1 MDEKDKYTITDSLY
15 TNKDGDMMFS
25 TASEKVLDI
34 LLHATERLLE
44 EKKKK
49 REEAMPSDEFKRICT
64 VSSAGML
71 LKQAAMIIKEVAD
84 MDLGTDSKRQVELG
98 EKLFDSLNE
107 YVDFI
112 VKALENVKELD
123 VWKEK
128 EKEKEEEEKD
138 DEDGDDSE

>member
-1 MDEKDKYTITDSLY
+1 MEDEDKYTITDSLY

-44 EKKKK
+44 EKKK

-71 LKQAAMIIKEVAD
+71 LKQAAVILKEVAS
-84 MDLGTDSKRQVELG
+84 MDLGVDSKKQMELG
-98 EKLFDSLNE
+98 EKVLDSME
-107 YVDFI
+107 DYVDFYAE
-112 VKALENVKELD
+112 ALEKVKKLD

-128 EKEKEEEEKD
+128 EKD

>member
-1 MDEKDKYTITDSLY
+1 MEDEDKYTITDSLY

-34 LLHATERLLE
+34 LLHATESMLE
-44 EKKKK
+44 EKKR
-49 REEAMPSDEFKRICT
+49 REEAMPSDEFKTICT

-71 LKQAAMIIKEVAD
+71 LKQAAMIIKEVAG
-84 MDLGTDSKRQVELG
+84 MDLGADSKRQVELG
-98 EKLFDSLNE
+98 EKLLDSLDE
-107 YVDFI
+107 YGDFI

-128 EKEKEEEEKD
+128 EKEKEKEKD